1 MKSFRA
7 RVEESGFDLNLAPML
22 DIIVSIIPMLLMSV
36 VFVQITVIETPV
48 PQAVEKAMAVNEQKN
63 EVQIQLSVSKASG
76 IRISVTD
83 KGQNKEQTIALKD
96 NALDLPELRKQI
108 FALKQQYPNHFR
120 VELNP
125 DETLQLNEIVQI
137 MDHVRNKAKEDPKIK
152 FTDVDTGKL
161 IETDLMFP
169 DVVFGNVAGG

>member
-1 MKSFRA
+1 MRSFRS
-7 RVEESGFDLNLAPML
+7 RVEDSSFDLNLAPML

-36 VFVQITVIETPV
+36 VFVQVVVIDTPI
-48 PQAVEKAMAVNEQKN
+48 PQAVEKAMAAQEQKN
-63 EVQIQLSVSKASG
+63 EVQIQLAVSKASG
-76 IRISVTD
+76 IRITVMD
-83 KGQNKEQTIALKD
+83 KGASKEQTIALKEQ
-96 NALDLPELRKQI
+96 ALDLPELRKKI
-108 FALKQQYPNHFR
+108 FELKQQYPNHFR

-125 DETLQLNEIVQI
+125 DETLQLNEIVQV
-137 MDHVRNKAKEDPKIK
+137 MDHVRTKGKEDPKIK